1 MKQMTIRSVDPDLE
15 NAIEEMCRQRQW
27 SVNQVATHLI
37 RKGLGL
43 TTEAAP
49 QPIGSRLDEFWGV
62 WSAEETRAFDGAV
75 VEFFGQVDEEDWK

>member
-1 MKQMTIRSVDPDLE
+1 MKQMTIRSLDPDLE

-27 SVNQVATHLI
+27 SINQTATYLM

-49 QPIGSRLDEFWGV
+49 QPIGNALDAFWGT
-62 WSAEETRAFDGAV
+62 WNADETREFDALVEDAFGR
-75 VEFFGQVDEEDWK
+75 VDEEGWQ